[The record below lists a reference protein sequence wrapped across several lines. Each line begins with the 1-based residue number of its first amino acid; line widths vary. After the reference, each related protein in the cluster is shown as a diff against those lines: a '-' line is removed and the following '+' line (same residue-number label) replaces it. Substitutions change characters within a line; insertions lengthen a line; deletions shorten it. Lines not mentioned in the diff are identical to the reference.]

1 MYIPVFDILTR
12 RCGVMTSKDWY
23 ESIICENDPS
33 LNDSDYLYEDSV
45 IVTSESQYC
54 LFVFF

>member
-23 ESIICENDPS
+23 ESIICENDRS
-33 LNDSDYLYEDSV
+33 VAAVIIVLYTLGSTLV
-45 IVTSESQYC
+45 ALAMSC
-54 LFVFF
+54 P